1 MNRKIPQ
8 DAFGFYFSLGVS
20 RSYGAVAE
28 KYGVSKRAVALL
40 ASREQWQPRI
50 AELERKARQ
59 RTDEL
64 ALESLEEMNRRHIKV
79 YKFIQNKAI
88 EALKSMPLDSA
99 MNAVRAYERAAEG
112 ERLAR
117 AEPGDQEG
125 PTIEAVIKR
134 EYALCM
140 RLVEPVEGASEGS
153 AANDVSNEQER
164 SA

>member
-64 ALESLEEMNRRHIKV
+64 AVESRERTREAPSWVAEGPRACVRHAKAPAVHGARQTWPAARSQATSAGTRGPARR
-79 YKFIQNKAI
+79 
-88 EALKSMPLDSA
+88 
-99 MNAVRAYERAAEG
+99 VRARV
-112 ERLAR
+112 R
-117 AEPGDQEG
+117 
-125 PTIEAVIKR
+125 
-134 EYALCM
+134 
-140 RLVEPVEGASEGS
+140 
-153 AANDVSNEQER
+153 
-164 SA
+164 